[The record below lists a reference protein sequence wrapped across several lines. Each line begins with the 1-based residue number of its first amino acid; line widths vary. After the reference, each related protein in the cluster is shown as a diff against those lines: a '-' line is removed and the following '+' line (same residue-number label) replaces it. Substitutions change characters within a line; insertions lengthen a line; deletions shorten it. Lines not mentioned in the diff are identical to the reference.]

1 MNRGKDNFQFF
12 LAHNDL
18 RAEYQSP
25 ETCFVNIVKLRA
37 ETYEL
42 TLLRFRERFI
52 NFTCNLVD
60 LIDDRPGLRL
70 DDLCSVRKVDLVT
83 IVMWRIM
90 ARRDHNPCRGVCMAN
105 GE

>member
-12 LAHNDL
+12 LAHNDV

-25 ETCFVNIVKLRA
+25 ETGFVNVVKLRA

-42 TLLRFRERFI
+42 TLLRFWERFI

-60 LIDDRPGLRL
+60 LIDDRSGVRL
-70 DDLCSVRKVDLVT
+70 DDLRSVGKVDLVT

-90 ARRDHNPCRGVCMAN
+90 AGRDHNPRR
-105 GE
+105 